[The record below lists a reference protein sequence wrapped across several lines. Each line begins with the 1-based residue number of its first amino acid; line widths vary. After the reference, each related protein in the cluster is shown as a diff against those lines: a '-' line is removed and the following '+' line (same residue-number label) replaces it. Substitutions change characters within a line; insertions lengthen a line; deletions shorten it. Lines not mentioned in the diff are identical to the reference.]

1 MRRVI
6 SLTLLRQE
14 QAKEIDLYIFATQFR
29 RPWIFQTMN
38 SVMLNNLGLKYQ
50 WLQRYRS

>member
-14 QAKEIDLYIFATQFR
+14 QAKEIDRLFAVHSNILISISLQPNFAD
-29 RPWIFQTMN
+29 
-38 SVMLNNLGLKYQ
+38 LGYFKL
-50 WLQRYRS
+50 